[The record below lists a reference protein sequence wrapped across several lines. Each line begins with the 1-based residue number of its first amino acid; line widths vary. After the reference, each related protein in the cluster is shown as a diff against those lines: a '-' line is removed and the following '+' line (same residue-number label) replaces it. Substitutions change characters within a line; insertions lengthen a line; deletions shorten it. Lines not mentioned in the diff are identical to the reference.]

1 VDDGR
6 TLGPVDERVGH
17 GGAPEETQ
25 RGERGEGSGKQ
36 KEGKKRRGKAG
47 AGETEDGETGDG
59 ERENFVE

>member
-17 GGAPEETQ
+17 RGAPEKTQ
-25 RGERGEGSGKQ
+25 RGERGEGSGEQ
-36 KEGKKRRGKAG
+36 EEGKKRRGKAG
-47 AGETEDGETGDG
+47 DGETRDG